1 MAKPPSIAIVGAGAI
16 GSAIAFA
23 LARAGCAPKLLA
35 RGATLAAL
43 NRDGLRVEGPLFAG
57 VARVEASADA
67 ADFGIQD
74 LVIGTLKAQDWPA
87 ALPSLAPLL
96 GPETVLL
103 PVLNGIPWWYFDGLS
118 GPLGGMAVGAVDPG
132 GALKA
137 ALPARRVVGSV
148 VYMGVTRLAPAVI
161 DWSGGNRFILGEAAG
176 PRQERT
182 ERIAEML
189 GTAGFRATVSDDIRG
204 EIWAKLLGNAAC
216 NPLSVIA
223 RARMDEIMEDTGL
236 NGIALAAMHEVAS
249 VAAAAGAP
257 SPISVEARHRMNA
270 ELGRFRTSMLQDY
283 EAGRELELG
292 ALVDAVIE
300 IGAQLRIATPMTAAL
315 GALARRAA
323 AMREGA

>member
-1 MAKPPSIAIVGAGAI
+1 MREPPSIVIVGAGAI

-23 LARAGCAPKLLA
+23 LQRAGFGPKLLA

-43 NRDGLRVEGPLFAG
+43 RRDGLKVEGPLFAG
-57 VARVEASADA
+57 TERIEASEEPT
-67 ADFGIQD
+67 DFGVQD

-87 ALPSLAPLL
+87 ALPALKPLL
-96 GPETVLL
+96 GPQSMLL
-103 PVLNGIPWWYFDGLS
+103 PVLNGVPWWYFDGQP
-118 GPLGGMAVGAVDPG
+118 GPLGGTAVGAVDPQ
-132 GALKA
+132 GALLA
-137 ALPARRVVGSV
+137 ALPARRVIGSV

-189 GTAGFRATVSDDIRG
+189 GTAGFRASVSDDIRS

-236 NGIALAAMHEVAS
+236 NAIALGAMHEVAA
-249 VAAAAGAP
+249 VAAAVGAP
-257 SPISVEARHRMNA
+257 SAMPVEERHRMNA

-283 EAGRELELG
+283 EAGRALELG
-292 ALVDAVIE
+292 ALVDAVTE
-300 IGAQLRIATPMTAAL
+300 IGARLAVATPMTAAL

-323 AMREGA
+323 ALRD